1 MKTRYI
7 LGIATLVAVMVSCE
21 KEQRTTPVLQPMTF
35 RVNAEQS
42 VDPSASKAALDENR
56 NVTFSAGE
64 RISVFD
70 GVANNPFTADAS
82 GRAVDFSGNAAS
94 AEVYNI
100 LSPYDDNATIS
111 GNVITATVP
120 KVQTAV
126 LGGADPRA
134 LLAVARTSS
143 TGEIHLK
150 NVVGLLKVTVPN
162 NNQVKEIQV
171 AAGAGRN
178 VAIAGTID
186 ITTPASAADVPM
198 YTLNAAAEKVT
209 CVSLVP
215 ASGEYLAAGT
225 YYIGVLNKKYEGGLT
240 VAYLTNEGSEDLLRA
255 KTGTADA
262 LVERS
267 KVLNLGSLVAGA
279 GQYVK
284 YQGNAIFPAGP
295 DVLLIWKKLA
305 NPSVAAFHSDDNTIT
320 RIEIKTNTLDGGAGV
335 NSHTGSSP
343 HPIFAILREGVLTLY
358 TRASKAQLAG
368 GAGATNMFRS
378 LKKLET
384 IDFSNVLIGNCT
396 TLQRMFRECGIQEV
410 DLSSL
415 DTKNVTNMSEMFF
428 NCYNLKKVNLTGWKT
443 TSVTSTA
450 NENGFAWMFLNA
462 TNLEELRLGDDFSI
476 TTGGN
481 TTRMF
486 ESTSQA
492 VSGRGEKC
500 KLYCAESFWN
510 GLVAVCDPGDSMDPT
525 TKFNKARF
533 DISGNSWYVP
543 EP

>member
-1 MKTRYI
+1 MKTRY
-7 LGIATLVAVMVSCE
+7 AFVAGVLAAALVSCE
-21 KEQRTTPVLQPMTF
+21 KQQDAPLQQKMTF
-35 RVNAEQS
+35 CVTAEQTL
-42 VDPSASKAALDENR
+42 DPSAVKAALDANR
-56 NVTFSAGE
+56 KVTFAVGE
-64 RISVFD
+64 KISVFD
-70 GVANNPFTADAS
+70 GVANNPFEATTAGTS
-82 GRAVDFSGNAAS
+82 VNFTGSAAS
-94 AEVYNI
+94 AATYNI
-100 LSPYDDNATIS
+100 LSPYDAEATIA

-126 LGGADPRA
+126 LNGADPKA
-134 LLAVARTSS
+134 LVAVARTTD

-150 NVVGLLKVTVPN
+150 NVVGLLKVTVN
-162 NNQVKEIQV
+162 TANAVREIQV
-171 AAGAGRN
+171 AAGATRN

-186 ITTPASAADVPM
+186 ITTPATSAEDPV
-198 YTLNAAAEKVT
+198 YTLNATAEKVT

-215 ASGEYLAAGT
+215 PTGDDFLAVGT
-225 YYIGVLNKKYEGGLT
+225 YYIGVLNKTYEGGLT
-240 VAYLTNEGSEDLLRA
+240 VGYVQADGTLRA
-255 KTGTADA
+255 RTGASNA
-262 LVERS
+262 VMQRS
-267 KVLNLGSLVAGA
+267 HVLNLGNLGDGYGAGYSLVSST
-279 GQYVK
+279 
-284 YQGNAIFPAGP
+284 GNAIFPAGP

-335 NSHTGSSP
+335 NSHTGASP
-343 HPIFAILREGVLTLY
+343 HPIHAILRGGVLTLY
-358 TRASKAQLAG
+358 TRANKIQLAG

-428 NCYNLKKVNLTGWKT
+428 NCSNLKKVNLTGWKT

-486 ESTSQA
+486 ESASQA

>member
-1 MKTRYI
+1 MKTRY
-7 LGIATLVAVMVSCE
+7 AFVAGVLAAALVSCE
-21 KEQRTTPVLQPMTF
+21 KQQDAPLQQKMTF
-35 RVNAEQS
+35 CVTAEQTL
-42 VDPSASKAALDENR
+42 DPSAVKAALDADR
-56 NVTFSAGE
+56 KVTFAVGE
-64 RISVFD
+64 KISVFD
-70 GVANNPFTADAS
+70 GVANNPFEATTAGTS
-82 GRAVDFSGNAAS
+82 VNFTGSAAS
-94 AEVYNI
+94 AATYNI
-100 LSPYDDNATIS
+100 LSPYDAEATIA

-126 LGGADPRA
+126 LNGADPKA
-134 LLAVARTSS
+134 LVAVARTTD

-150 NVVGLLKVTVPN
+150 NVVGLLKVTVN
-162 NNQVKEIQV
+162 TANAVREIQV
-171 AAGAGRN
+171 AAGATRN

-186 ITTPASAADVPM
+186 ITTPATSAEDPV
-198 YTLNAAAEKVT
+198 YTLNATAEKVT

-215 ASGEYLAAGT
+215 PTGDDFLAVGT
-225 YYIGVLNKKYEGGLT
+225 YYIGVLNKTYEGGLT
-240 VAYLTNEGSEDLLRA
+240 VGYIQADGTLRA
-255 KTGTADA
+255 RTGASDA
-262 LVERS
+262 VMQRS
-267 KVLNLGSLVAGA
+267 HVLNLGNLGDGYGAGYSLVSST
-279 GQYVK
+279 
-284 YQGNAIFPAGP
+284 GNAIFPAGP

-305 NPSVAAFHSDDNTIT
+305 NPSVAAFHTDDNTIT

-335 NSHTGSSP
+335 NSHTGPSP

-384 IDFSNVLIGNCT
+384 VDFSNVLIGNCT

-428 NCYNLKKVNLTGWKT
+428 NCSNLKKVNLTGWKT

-486 ESTSQA
+486 ESASQA

>member
-56 NVTFSAGE
+56 NVTFAAGE

-82 GRAVDFSGNAAS
+82 GRAVDFSGSAAS

-284 YQGNAIFPAGP
+284 YQGNAIFPAGT
-295 DVLLIWKKLA
+295 DVLSIWKKMA
-305 NPSVAAFHSDDNTIT
+305 DPGVSSWTVDDNIIT
-320 RIEIKTNTLDGGAGV
+320 RIEIKTNTIDGGAGT
-335 NSHTGSSP
+335 NSHTGASP
-343 HPIFAILREGVLTLY
+343 HPIHAVLREGVLTLY
-358 TRASKAQLAG
+358 TRASKLQLAG
-368 GAGATNMFRS
+368 GAGARNMFRGMKA
-378 LKKLET
+378 LKSV
-384 IDFSNVLIGNCT
+384 DFSNILIGNT
-396 TLQRMFRECGIQEV
+396 PTLARMFHDCISLEEI
-410 DLSSL
+410 DLTSL
-415 DTKNVTNMSEMFF
+415 DVTNGKTMGWMFY
-428 NCYNLKKVNLTGWKT
+428 NCTSLKRVNLTGWN
-443 TSVTSTA
+443 TA
-450 NENGFAWMFLNA
+450 KVDNSAGDPECGFRAMFNSCP
-462 TNLEELRLGDDFSI
+462 NLQELRLGPGFTQPDGVVNTNMFTDAARQTSINAAGDD
-476 TTGGN
+476 TKKCQLYC
-481 TTRMF
+481 
-486 ESTSQA
+486 SQA
-492 VSGRGEKC
+492 YYDYVYSAAGQS
-500 KLYCAESFWN
+500 AT
-510 GLVAVCDPGDSMDPT
+510 A
-525 TKFNKARF
+525 FNPARF
-533 DISGNSWYVP
+533 VLHV
-543 EP
+543 EE